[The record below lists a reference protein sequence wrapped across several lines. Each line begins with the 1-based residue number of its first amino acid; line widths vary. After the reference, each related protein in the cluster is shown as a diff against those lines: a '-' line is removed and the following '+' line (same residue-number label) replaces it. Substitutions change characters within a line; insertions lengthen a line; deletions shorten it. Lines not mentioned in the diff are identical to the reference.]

1 MAEQKTLAF
10 KKVKYDHTDIPP
22 DAPAGTW
29 NASLKVKK
37 STSDRPSGKCPMLR
51 LEWTLKEFA
60 GEGDPSDEQEKA
72 LGTTVFDYWGFVPK
86 GDKWEKGCKKKG
98 RDIMKLAG
106 IDLASLPTSY
116 GSWEDF
122 DPIIEALDG
131 QTFTISTVVKDK
143 NGEKST
149 EPRYRVSGET
159 PPIRTA
165 AEDDADDEDDDEPA
179 PVKPKA
185 KAKPPVEEEED
196 DEDEEEETEEE
207 DEEEEE
213 DEPPPPPVKK
223 KKTAVKK

>member
-1 MAEQKTLAF
+1 MGKGLQAEGPRHHEARGHRSRVAADELRVLGRF
-10 KKVKYDHTDIPP
+10 RSDHRSP
-22 DAPAGTW
+22 
-29 NASLKVKK
+29 
-37 STSDRPSGKCPMLR
+37 
-51 LEWTLKEFA
+51 
-60 GEGDPSDEQEKA
+60 
-72 LGTTVFDYWGFVPK
+72 
-86 GDKWEKGCKKKG
+86 G
-98 RDIMKLAG
+98 R
-106 IDLASLPTSY
+106 SNVS
-116 GSWEDF
+116 
-122 DPIIEALDG
+122 
-131 QTFTISTVVKDK
+131 ISTVVKDK

-149 EPRYRVSGET
+149 ETRYRVSGET